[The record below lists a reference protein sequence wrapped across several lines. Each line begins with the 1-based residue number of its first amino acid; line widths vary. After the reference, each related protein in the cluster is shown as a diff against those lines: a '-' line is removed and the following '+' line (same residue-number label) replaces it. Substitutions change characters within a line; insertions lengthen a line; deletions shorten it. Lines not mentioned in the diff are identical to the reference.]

1 MYDQTGLVDCQIGLI
16 KLVIS
21 KTDPVDCKI
30 GLIDYKFSRIARLTL
45 WISRL
50 VEFIVRRI

>member
-30 GLIDYKFSRIARLTL
+30 GLIDYSIC
-45 WISRL
+45 ISNSQEL
-50 VEFIVRRI
+50 PD